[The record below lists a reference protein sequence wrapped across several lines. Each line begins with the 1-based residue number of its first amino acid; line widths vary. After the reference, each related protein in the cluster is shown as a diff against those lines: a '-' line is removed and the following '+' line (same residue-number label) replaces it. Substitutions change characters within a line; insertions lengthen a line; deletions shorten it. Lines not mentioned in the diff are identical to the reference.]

1 MCTGDQF
8 NYQLFISRCKSHFSR
23 CGRCLRKTWCSQ
35 ECNEL
40 GWKAS
45 HKEFC
50 SQEVEERKVKGSR
63 QERKDCGTDWLDESF
78 KKESVPKEVYRVK
91 KLCKKARS
99 RREASTPAQA
109 ENQGAAGVNEGK
121 NSQLTKLKKWLLSFA
136 LFIGPGPE
144 V

>member
-1 MCTGDQF
+1 MQIMCTGDQF

-40 GWKAS
+40 GWEAS

-50 SQEVEERKVKGSR
+50 SQEVEERKVKGGR
-63 QERKDCGTDWLDESF
+63 QERKADGTDWLDESF

-99 RREASTPAQA
+99 RREASTPAQG
-109 ENQGAAGVNEGK
+109 ENQGAAGINEGK
-121 NSQLTKLKKWLLSFA
+121 NTQLTN
-136 LFIGPGPE
+136 
-144 V
+144 